1 MNYNRAIQN
10 YNNLSKNAKEAVK
23 YYTTS
28 FSNGSSH
35 HYASHSNN
43 GRIPSSIKINDEM
56 FYAVEIKNDYAY
68 NNTNENMIIY
78 HNNMYVM
85 INTDI
90 FIPVAN
96 LA

>member
-35 HYASHSNN
+35 HYASHST
-43 GRIPSSIKINDEM
+43 M
-56 FYAVEIKNDYAY
+56 VVF
-68 NNTNENMIIY
+68 
-78 HNNMYVM
+78 
-85 INTDI
+85 
-90 FIPVAN
+90 
-96 LA
+96 LALSK